1 MKNNINGRLNS
12 FLDNNSSLI
21 VTVVFSLLSSIII
34 LSIYVLFIA
43 KHFETKVGS
52 VDLQSLMK
60 EVTLSTF
67 KQMDGKD
74 DTKQA
79 QIAAQDIKNGS
90 LKIEQAISIIAA
102 KHNVTLIQKQA
113 FASENVTDYTNEV
126 RSEIAKTK

>member
-1 MKNNINGRLNS
+1 MKISLKSRLNN

-21 VTVVFSLLSSIII
+21 VSIVFSLLSSIIV
-34 LSIYVLFIA
+34 LGIYVLFIA

-74 DTKQA
+74 DAKQA

-126 RSEIAKTK
+126 RNEIAKTK

>member
-34 LSIYVLFIA
+34 LSIYILFIA

>member
-1 MKNNINGRLNS
+1 MKNSFKGRLNN

-21 VTVVFSLLSSIII
+21 VTMVFSLLSSIIV
-34 LSIYVLFIA
+34 LGIYVLFIA
-43 KHFETKVGS
+43 KHFETTVGS

-74 DTKQA
+74 DAKQA

-113 FASENVTDYTNEV
+113 FASENITDYTNEV
-126 RSEIAKTK
+126 RNEIAKTK